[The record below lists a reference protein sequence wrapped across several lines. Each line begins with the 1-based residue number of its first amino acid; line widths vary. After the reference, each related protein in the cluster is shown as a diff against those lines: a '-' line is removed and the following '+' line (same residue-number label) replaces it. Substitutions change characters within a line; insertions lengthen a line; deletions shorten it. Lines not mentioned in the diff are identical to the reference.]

1 MQVLDA
7 REINYCGK
15 YQRLASDS
23 ILNAYKKNKPQ
34 NDPNF
39 LVHALWS

>member
-7 REINYCGK
+7 REINIIENDKGYLVISFEMHIK
-15 YQRLASDS
+15 
-23 ILNAYKKNKPQ
+23 INKPQ

-39 LVHALWS
+39 LVHALWP